1 MTRQKKLPV
10 VLVVAGTLLVA
21 SGTTSAAKLTPK
33 NSVLFVFGASSTE
46 VFSGTNCGT
55 TASITKTLPRGAK
68 AITVREPEVGARDEN
83 GGTRVTAV
91 TVAGTAVTI
100 TIVADG
106 PAICDP
112 AVSGYPPG
120 ATVPWTV
127 SYDFRAEY
135 KRRVQATL
143 RVYYE
148 SYVFGAKWKKRPKT
162 IHDARAGAA
171 PGERVTGIKW
181 RRFGGKKA
189 IGYGKLRQD
198 YCRRGDNCP
207 QNGKRIRLVA
217 SKPRY
222 CKDSNRIEYLRL
234 RGFIGKIEWFGGI
247 IECSP

>member
-1 MTRQKKLPV
+1 MTRRRLPV
-10 VLVVAGTLLVA
+10 VLVVAGAMLVA
-21 SGTTSAAKLTPK
+21 SGTTSAARLTPK
-33 NSVLFVFGASSTE
+33 NSVLFTYAASSSE

-55 TASITKTLPRGAK
+55 TASVTKTLPRGAK
-68 AITVREPEVGARDEN
+68 AITVREPKVGDRDES

-100 TIVADG
+100 AIVADG
-106 PAICDP
+106 ASICDP
-112 AVSGYPPG
+112 RG
-120 ATVPWTV
+120 ATVNWTV

-135 KRRVQATL
+135 KRRVQSTL

-181 RRFGGKKA
+181 KRFGGKKA

-198 YCRRGDNCP
+198 YCRPGDNCP

-222 CKDSNRIEYLRL
+222 CKDSDRIEYLRL
-234 RGFIGKIEWFGGI
+234 RGFVGKIDWFGGI